1 MRNASEEIAR
11 KKSRVFAIMINK
23 IKLYKVLKN
32 VLGSIASVFQGVF
45 IDRK

>member
-32 VLGSIASVFQGVF
+32 VLGNIFSFFQGCLK
-45 IDRK
+45 DKK